1 MTILSS
7 IATPRVVNMTT
18 SCVANDDT
26 VVTVISFPFHC
37 TKPSM
42 WYSQL
47 QEARCIQNMSR
58 WAQCS
63 EYVPLTRQC
72 FCVFHWEYSSL
83 KEFQQAKHTKN
94 MSNEKTLVNTLRQRQ
109 NGGYFADNML
119 KCTFFKERFDILI
132 QISLKFVTK
141 VPIDDMPTLIQ
152 IMAWHRTGAKP
163 LSESMMTFT

>member
-18 SCVANDDT
+18 SRVANDDK
-26 VVTVISFPFHC
+26 VITVISFPFHC

-72 FCVFHWEYSSL
+72 FCVFHWEYSRS
-83 KEFQQAKHTKN
+83 
-94 MSNEKTLVNTLRQRQ
+94 SNRQ
-109 NGGYFADNML
+109 NIPRICPMKRHWSTHWDRDKMVVILQTTCSNALSSKKGLIFWFKFHWSLLL
-119 KCTFFKERFDILI
+119 KSQLMICQHWFR
-132 QISLKFVTK
+132 
-141 VPIDDMPTLIQ
+141 
-152 IMAWHRTGAKP
+152 
-163 LSESMMTFT
+163 